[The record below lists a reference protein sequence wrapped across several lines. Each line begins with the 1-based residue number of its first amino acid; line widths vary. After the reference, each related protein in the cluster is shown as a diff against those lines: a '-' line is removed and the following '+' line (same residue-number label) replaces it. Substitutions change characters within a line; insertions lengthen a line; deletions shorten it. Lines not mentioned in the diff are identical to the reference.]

1 MFFHGLRFLGAPGT
15 FPGAP
20 ADEPEA
26 STLILWGASRGSSF
40 EKGALGWKVP
50 KVIVEEIRNPPGVG
64 LEGLGGDGYRRSGK
78 NLCEVALMRGVL
90 FLCTGNSCRSQMA
103 EGVGQAFLGGKTA
116 EVFSAGLDP
125 QGIHPLAITVME
137 ERGVDNRS
145 QSSSHVEE
153 IPLERVD
160 LVITLCESAA
170 RSCPVMP
177 GKEVLD
183 WGMEDPAAAQVRDD
197 AGVEE
202 QLAPFRQARDL
213 IEERGKALAEKF

>member
-1 MFFHGLRFLGAPGT
+1 
-15 FPGAP
+15 
-20 ADEPEA
+20 
-26 STLILWGASRGSSF
+26 
-40 EKGALGWKVP
+40 
-50 KVIVEEIRNPPGVG
+50 
-64 LEGLGGDGYRRSGK
+64 
-78 NLCEVALMRGVL
+78 MRGIL

-103 EGVGQAFLGGKTA
+103 EGFGQALLGGKTA

-137 ERGVDNRS
+137 ERGVDISS

-213 IEERGKALAEKF
+213 IEERVKALAEKF